1 MVLQGRRILLAVSG
15 GIAAYKIPF
24 FVRLLRQSGAEVR
37 VAVTP
42 AAEEFVTPLTLA
54 ALSGHP
60 VEQHLVLC
68 GGGRTSWNN
77 HVHLAEWAEALVVAP
92 ATSNTL
98 AKAAHGLC
106 DNLLTSLVLSAK
118 CPVFWAPAMDL
129 DMYAYPATQGNLDRL
144 RGMGHHVWPSP
155 EGELASGLT
164 GAGRMVEP
172 EFMLRALELHFGARA
187 FWADKTLLLTS
198 GPTEEALD
206 PVRFLTNGSS
216 GQMGEALA
224 AEAELRG
231 AKVHWVRGPL
241 RRADR
246 SWSPRVQVVSV
257 RSAAEMH
264 AAALQALPEASV
276 VIAAAAVADVRPSAP
291 QDRKTPKEHLN
302 RPLEL
307 VPNADILADLAA
319 RKAPGQWILGFALET
334 HDPVESARAK
344 LRRKGADA
352 LVLNLDGPATGMNSA
367 TNQISLI
374 RPEGIEEGP
383 LETKEQ
389 AARRI
394 LDWVERYAGNA

>member
-1 MVLQGRRILLAVSG
+1 
-15 GIAAYKIPF
+15 
-24 FVRLLRQSGAEVR
+24 
-37 VAVTP
+37 
-42 AAEEFVTPLTLA
+42 
-54 ALSGHP
+54 
-60 VEQHLVLC
+60 
-68 GGGRTSWNN
+68 
-77 HVHLAEWAEALVVAP
+77 
-92 ATSNTL
+92 
-98 AKAAHGLC
+98 
-106 DNLLTSLVLSAK
+106 
-118 CPVFWAPAMDL
+118 
-129 DMYAYPATQGNLDRL
+129 MYAYPATQGNLDRL